1 MGKQYLELTPQHI
14 DFIQQQK
21 DFLRRNRRGN
31 RQRQSLPKRRRL
43 AKSYRP

>member
-21 DFLRRNRRGN
+21 
-31 RQRQSLPKRRRL
+31 
-43 AKSYRP
+43 